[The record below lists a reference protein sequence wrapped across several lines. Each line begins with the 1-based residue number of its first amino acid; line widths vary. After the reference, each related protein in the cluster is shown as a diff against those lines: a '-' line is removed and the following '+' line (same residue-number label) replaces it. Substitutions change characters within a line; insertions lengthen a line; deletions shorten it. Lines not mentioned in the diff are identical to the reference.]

1 MTATTTSLTRRI
13 MGLPREAWVICAG
26 MFVNKFGAFLNV
38 FLVLYLTHRGYS
50 AFLAGL
56 ALGAV
61 GFGGFLGNAVGGS
74 IADLIGRRWTIV
86 ASMFGTAV
94 FTLLVPLADTI
105 GVIVALSLA
114 VGFLAQLY
122 RPAAGAILVDTVPAR
137 DLIAAVSLLRLAM
150 NLGMAVGGVVGGLLS
165 VLSYTYLFVGN
176 AVTCLLFGL
185 LVLTLLPETRPAP
198 PEHEDAGARGGY
210 RTVFRD
216 RAMVLYLLS
225 MTAATY
231 VYTQTIATLPLH
243 VRNQGLGTEFYGLL
257 LGVNALLIV
266 LFELPLVRF
275 TERRQPRYVIAA
287 GVVLLGAGVALT
299 GVADERAALVATVA
313 LWTLGEM
320 VYTPVA
326 TAYPGLLAP
335 GHLRGRYQ
343 GAEGVAVTVAQTAGP
358 AAGGFLYGH
367 TAAGHWALCGVVAVL
382 GAGFMLAARP
392 TGTAT

>member
-1 MTATTTSLTRRI
+1 MTATATSLTRRI

-26 MFVNKFGAFLNV
+26 MFVNKFGGFLNV
-38 FLVLYLTHRGYS
+38 FLVLYLTYRGYS

-74 IADLIGRRWTIV
+74 VADLIGRRWTIV

-105 GVIVALSLA
+105 GAIVALSLA

-150 NLGMAVGGVVGGLLS
+150 NLGMAIGGVVGGLLS

-185 LVLTLLPETRPAP
+185 LVLALLPETRPAP
-198 PEHEDAGARGGY
+198 AEHAGAVRGGY

-216 RAMVLYLLS
+216 RAMMLYLLS

-243 VRNQGLGTEFYGLL
+243 VRNEGLGNEFYGLL

-266 LFELPLVRF
+266 LLELPLVRF
-275 TERRQPRYVIAA
+275 TERRPPRYVIAA
-287 GVVLLGAGVALT
+287 GVILLGAGVALT
-299 GVADERAALVATVA
+299 GVADER
-313 LWTLGEM
+313 
-320 VYTPVA
+320 
-326 TAYPGLLAP
+326 
-335 GHLRGRYQ
+335 
-343 GAEGVAVTVAQTAGP
+343 
-358 AAGGFLYGH
+358 
-367 TAAGHWALCGVVAVL
+367 
-382 GAGFMLAARP
+382 
-392 TGTAT
+392 